1 MSNFYNFIMDN
12 KEFLKALG
20 LKIKVVR
27 TLKEIS
33 RDDISNA
40 IGVDKSYLS
49 KLERGLANPTIIY
62 LKAIADYFGIDVKD
76 FFDLNTY
83 NI

>member
-1 MSNFYNFIMDN
+1 MDN

-20 LKIKVVR
+20 LKIKVLR

-33 RDDISNA
+33 QDDISNA